1 MWHDHPLGQRGWG
14 LVATGEGGWTK
25 FEKGG
30 IGNAGGSPYNKG
42 VRTPLPIMLM
52 VKKG

>member
-30 IGNAGGSPYNKG
+30 IGNAGGLHKIRGSGAYCQ
-42 VRTPLPIMLM
+42 LC
-52 VKKG
+52 

>member
-1 MWHDHPLGQRGWG
+1 MNFYDINELFIQCNKDSPLGQRGWG

-30 IGNAGGSPYNKG
+30 IGNAGGSP
-42 VRTPLPIMLM
+42 
-52 VKKG
+52 

>member
-1 MWHDHPLGQRGWG
+1 MCGSIISLSKIAYQMWHDHPLGQRGWG

-30 IGNAGGSPYNKG
+30 IGNAGGSP
-42 VRTPLPIMLM
+42 
-52 VKKG
+52 